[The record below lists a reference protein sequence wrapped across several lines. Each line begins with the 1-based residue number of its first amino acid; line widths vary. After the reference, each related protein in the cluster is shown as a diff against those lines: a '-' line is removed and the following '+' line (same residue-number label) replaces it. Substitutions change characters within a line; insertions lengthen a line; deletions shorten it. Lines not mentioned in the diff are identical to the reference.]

1 MFFDIL
7 QTICTCGMQ
16 LRDTHYVM
24 FMGDELHH
32 HKKNPLESTKTANG
46 QGQIQ
51 VSLCG
56 WSTLGS
62 LWGRLENRSTPVVCL
77 SLAKRGSPGEGH

>member
-1 MFFDIL
+1 
-7 QTICTCGMQ
+7 
-16 LRDTHYVM
+16 M
-24 FMGDELHH
+24 FMGDEITSSSSL
-32 HKKNPLESTKTANG
+32 KNLRALESTKTANG

>member
-1 MFFDIL
+1 
-7 QTICTCGMQ
+7 MQ
-16 LRDTHYVM
+16 LIKLIIRDTLSQCLWEM
-24 FMGDELHH
+24 KLHH
-32 HKKNPLESTKTANG
+32 HKNLRALEGTKTANG

-77 SLAKRGSPGEGH
+77 SLPKRGSPGEGH